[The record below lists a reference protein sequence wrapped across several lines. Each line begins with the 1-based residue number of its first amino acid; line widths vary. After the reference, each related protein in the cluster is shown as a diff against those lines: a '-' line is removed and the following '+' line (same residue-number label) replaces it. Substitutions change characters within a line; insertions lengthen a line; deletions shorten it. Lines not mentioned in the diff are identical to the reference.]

1 MNVVN
6 WIATLVGNFLFHL
19 VFAGSLLGGAMGIT
33 AIVMHWPRREPE
45 EGSLLLGFGLLC
57 LGAVALGLMG
67 IAKFRDKR
75 VRSLDAETDLAPLRN
90 INPWANAFTG
100 GVIILV
106 CAFGVYWQIARSHS
120 RDSLIEIPV
129 VGLACGVL
137 QTIFGIYQLITGN
150 RKAPP
155 FIDRGNSG
163 GT

>member
-19 VFAGSLLGGAMGIT
+19 VFASSLLGGAMGIT
-33 AIVMHWPRREPE
+33 AIVMHWPRREPD
-45 EGSLLLGFGLLC
+45 EGSLLLGVGLLC
-57 LGAVALGLMG
+57 LGAVVLGLMG

-75 VRSLDAETDLAPLRN
+75 MRSLDAETDLAPLRN
-90 INPWANAFTG
+90 INPLANVLTG
-100 GVIILV
+100 GLVILV
-106 CAFGVYWQIARSHS
+106 CVFGIYWQIAKADS

-137 QTIFGIYQLITGN
+137 QALFGTYQLITGH

-155 FIDRGNSG
+155 FNDRAGAG
-163 GT
+163 RT